1 MPDQINAYTHLQQML
16 HAWRVK
22 RQTIAL
28 VPTMGALHEG
38 HLSLVREAKNHAQ
51 AIVVSIFVNPA
62 QFGPNEDFEQY
73 PRMLEE
79 DIELLSEEGVDLV
92 WAPTVMEMYPQGYA
106 TTVHV
111 ADVSEGLCGAA
122 RPGHFE
128 GVATVVNK
136 LLHQIMPDVAL
147 FGEKDYQQ
155 LCVIKRMVTDLNMDV
170 EIIGVPTVREKDGLA
185 MSSRNRYLSAAERKA
200 APELHRAL
208 QGAAKEIAEGGDI
221 QAILGAAAQKIL
233 AAGFSKID
241 YLELREEDTLV
252 PLARYGVPARLLVAA
267 YLGETRLIDNVRVV

>member
-1 MPDQINAYTHLQQML
+1 
-16 HAWRVK
+16 
-22 RQTIAL
+22 
-28 VPTMGALHEG
+28 
-38 HLSLVREAKNHAQ
+38 
-51 AIVVSIFVNPA
+51 
-62 QFGPNEDFEQY
+62 
-73 PRMLEE
+73 
-79 DIELLSEEGVDLV
+79 
-92 WAPTVMEMYPQGYA
+92 
-106 TTVHV
+106 
-111 ADVSEGLCGAA
+111 
-122 RPGHFE
+122 
-128 GVATVVNK
+128 
-136 LLHQIMPDVAL
+136 L